1 MTDRKNFIGNK
12 ISLYRKKKN
21 LGQKEL
27 ADLIGSTTSAI
38 GGYEVG
44 KSFPS
49 IEVLYRLCVA
59 LDCLPNDLLLDLSQ
73 AERIADGAE
82 HSRVLKQ
89 VQELEIRLALAERKE
104 ADARR
109 EADYQARMLVQQAE
123 TIDELRAI
131 KQLLTRE
138 NERLSAE
145 LATLKAELEASTDRL
160 GAKKNG

>member
-1 MTDRKNFIGNK
+1 MSGRKKFVGER
-12 ISLYRKKKN
+12 ISFLRKKKG

-27 ADLIGSTTSAI
+27 AELVEATTSAI

-44 KSFPS
+44 QSFPS
-49 IEVLYRLCVA
+49 IEMVYRMCIA
-59 LDCLPNDLLLDLSQ
+59 LECTPNDLLVDLPDSM
-73 AERIADGAE
+73 RPADGAAY
-82 HSRVLKQ
+82 SRALKQ
-89 VQELEIRLALAERKE
+89 VQELEIRLAMAERKE
-104 ADARR
+104 SDARR
-109 EADYQARMLVQQAE
+109 EADYQARMQVQQAE
-123 TIDELRAI
+123 TIDELRDI